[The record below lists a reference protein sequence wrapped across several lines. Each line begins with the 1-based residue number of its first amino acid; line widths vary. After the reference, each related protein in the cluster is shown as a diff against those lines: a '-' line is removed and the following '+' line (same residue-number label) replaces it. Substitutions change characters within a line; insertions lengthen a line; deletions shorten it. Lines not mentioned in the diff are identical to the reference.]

1 MTSRFHINAKSRAE
15 TRPGL
20 FTPEEYDRVGRFYDS
35 QPAAAPTPLHRLSAL
50 ARTLGVGEIM
60 VKDESARFNL
70 PAFKIAGVWYA
81 INELHRSGAIAAD
94 ATLVCATSGNHGRA
108 TAHAARRLGLRAK
121 VYVPHDA
128 RPSRIEGIRGEG
140 AEVIVTESSY
150 NDAVRR
156 AAEEAAQAGWTVISD
171 TGYTGYEEI
180 PRLIMAGYT
189 RLCDE
194 ASREWTEPPDV
205 VLVQGGVGGLVC
217 AAASW
222 FAHHFGDKRPYFI
235 CCEPVEAACLMQSAE
250 AGQFARAKGNLETS
264 MEGLRCSEPS
274 ATAWPTIADTVDAFM
289 AIDNQWSFQTM
300 RRLAH
305 PEPPD
310 PEVVAGA
317 SGACGL
323 ASLAALLEQDSLAPL
338 LADCRI
344 TSSSRILV
352 FNTEGATDP
361 DLYHHITAS

>member
-1 MTSRFHINAKSRAE
+1 MTSRYHINAKSRTE
-15 TRPGL
+15 KRTGL
-20 FTPEEYDRVGRFYDS
+20 FTHEEYDRVRRFYDS
-35 QPAAAPTPLHRLSAL
+35 HPAASPTPLHRLSAL
-50 ARTLGVGEIM
+50 AETLGVGEIM

-81 INELHRSGAIAAD
+81 INELQRSGAIPAD

-108 TAHAARRLGLRAK
+108 TAHAARRLGLRAR

-140 AEVIVTESSY
+140 AEVVVTESSY

-156 AAEEAAQAGWTVISD
+156 AAAEAAQAGWTVISD
-171 TGYTGYEEI
+171 TGYPGYEQI

-194 ASREWTEPPDV
+194 ASRQWTEPPDV

-222 FAHHFGDKRPYFI
+222 FAHHFGDRRPYFI

-250 AGQFARAKGNLETS
+250 AGRLARARGNLETS

-274 ATAWPTIADTVDAFM
+274 ASAWPTIDEIVDAFV
-289 AIDNQWSFQTM
+289 AIDDQWSFQTM
-300 RRLAH
+300 RRLAY
-305 PEPPD
+305 PEPTD
-310 PEVVAGA
+310 PKVVAGA

-323 ASLAALLEQDSLAPL
+323 ASLAALLESDSLAPI
-338 LADCRI
+338 LAQSRI